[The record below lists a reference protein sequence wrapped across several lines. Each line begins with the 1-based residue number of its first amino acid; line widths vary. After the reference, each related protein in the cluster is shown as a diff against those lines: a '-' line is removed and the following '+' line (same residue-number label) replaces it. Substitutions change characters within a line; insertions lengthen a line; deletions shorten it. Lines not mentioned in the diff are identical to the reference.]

1 MLQFSPFDFIAKIV
15 TIKIHFRYSISLFR
29 AISIFG
35 ENDIHVYTKTHF
47 LMIFFYDIK
56 ILLMKYKK
64 KKLGN
69 ISHGKPVR
77 RNTPLIAYQ
86 SPNDTK
92 LRKDSER
99 TKQKLT
105 NLAQI
110 VKGMIYLFTPK
121 HILRS
126 ILINFIYFQ
135 MEQDL

>member
-69 ISHGKPVR
+69 ISH
-77 RNTPLIAYQ
+77 AY
-86 SPNDTK
+86 TFL
-92 LRKDSER
+92 LRKTIILE
-99 TKQKLT
+99 T
-105 NLAQI
+105 
-110 VKGMIYLFTPK
+110 IYLQLTP
-121 HILRS
+121 
-126 ILINFIYFQ
+126 FF
-135 MEQDL
+135 